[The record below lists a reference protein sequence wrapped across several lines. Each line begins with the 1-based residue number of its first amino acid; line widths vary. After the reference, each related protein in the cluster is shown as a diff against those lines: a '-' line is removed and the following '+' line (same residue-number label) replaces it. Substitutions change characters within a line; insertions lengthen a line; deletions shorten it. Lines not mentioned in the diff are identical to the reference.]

1 MDESFAASSP
11 AERYEH
17 NGYTIT
23 VEARSGERG
32 QWYAV
37 LNATRGDMP
46 VALDAPPDVGPYWA
60 TREEALR
67 AGVERARHLLD
78 LRDGRPLDQRNPAR
92 GDTL

>member
-1 MDESFAASSP
+1 
-11 AERYEH
+11 
-17 NGYTIT
+17 
-23 VEARSGERG
+23 
-32 QWYAV
+32 
-37 LNATRGDMP
+37 MP